1 MKETKK
7 DKKQYPKDYL
17 ECCEVMY
24 KNPVENYGKC
34 IVKINDGYKG
44 YEIQTLQKLI
54 FCRDAYWK
62 LYGEEMGLSEP
73 WEPDW
78 NIRGYYAIARSYGDI
93 VKTSNYN
100 CDLTFVFPTEEMRDA
115 FYENFKEEIEICKK
129 LL

>member
-62 LYGEEMGLSEP
+62 LYGEEMGFGELWKPNLIHGLAYTIQNNRNE
-73 WEPDW
+73 
-78 NIRGYYAIARSYGDI
+78 IGKSYSAHGNK
-93 VKTSNYN
+93 V
-100 CDLTFVFPTEEMRDA
+100 LMFPTEEMRDA
-115 FYENFKEEIEICKK
+115 FKENFDPDIEICKEF
-129 LL
+129 L